1 MEKNTLTQILQD
13 CCSNIFAGSLDMS
26 GVRPSARKSRRPLN
40 VSLQTKL
47 HNFRYFA
54 NVQRK
59 NSRFEF
65 KASNS
70 QWSPRN
76 LISSDLWLKTKS
88 RDNQATR
95 CFCFIIIFVSLVAT
109 EALFYLHSICCTR
122 GSNASSSFPLQMW
135 SRWRLTGWQETFI
148 LSTASLTR
156 SLSVTAA
163 GTRALPSY
171 SKTCS
176 ILKA

>member
-1 MEKNTLTQILQD
+1 MQILQG
-13 CCSNIFAGSLDMS
+13 CCSTISAGSLDMS
-26 GVRPSARKSRRPLN
+26 GVRPSVRKSRPPLN

-47 HNFRYFA
+47 HNFRYFT

-59 NSRFEF
+59 NSCFEF

-70 QWSPRN
+70 PQSPTN

-109 EALFYLHSICCTR
+109 ETLFYLHGICSTR
-122 GSNASSSFPLQMW
+122 GSNASPSFPLQMW

-148 LSTASLTR
+148 LLTASLTR

-171 SKTCS
+171 S
-176 ILKA
+176 